1 MLRSHQFTQIQRFPA
16 NSARRCSFDTSPQL
30 SRKFDKSLSSPTTFS
45 LSLHQGQKFCPHGHG
60 ADTRDF
66 KQRRLKGRLRRS
78 SDSLRTRE
86 SISTFPAVV
95 AQLSTGSA
103 LCSHSPMFPQPYVP
117 TFLRIFYS
125 LTILTIRPYVPT
137 ALCSHRSMFPD
148 LF

>member
-1 MLRSHQFTQIQRFPA
+1 MLRYAHSCCVADLTITLHVALYDCRWFIFLPL
-16 NSARRCSFDTSPQL
+16 TSV
-30 SRKFDKSLSSPTTFS
+30 
-45 LSLHQGQKFCPHGHG
+45 
-60 ADTRDF
+60 
-66 KQRRLKGRLRRS
+66 LRVFFFEVCTL
-78 SDSLRTRE
+78 D